1 LTWEGVVS
9 VIANKRVL
17 IVHDDPDM
25 VAALRLTLD
34 SVGYEILDVDTSQ
47 EGLQK
52 VKEAAPDLIIV
63 DAALE
68 TGADLQVALALR
80 NPAPQSPYA
89 DYRHIPI
96 LMLTAP
102 HTAASLRS
110 GPDEAYLPVDDF
122 VDKPIDPDVLL
133 DKVRALIA
141 VGK

>member
-1 LTWEGVVS
+1 M
-9 VIANKRVL
+9 AHKRVL

-25 VAALRLTLD
+25 VTALRLTLE
-34 SVGYEILDVDTSQ
+34 SAGYEVLDASTSQ

-52 VKEAAPDLIIV
+52 VKERAPDLV
-63 DAALE
+63 VLDAALE
-68 TGADLQVALALR
+68 TQADLQVSLALR

-89 DYRHIPI
+89 ADRHIPI

-122 VDKPIDPDVLL
+122 VDKPIDPNVLL
-133 DKVRALIA
+133 EKVHALIP
-141 VGK
+141 

>member
-1 LTWEGVVS
+1 M
-9 VIANKRVL
+9 ANKRVL

-25 VAALRLTLD
+25 VTALRLTLE
-34 SVGYEILDVDTSQ
+34 SAGYEVWGASTSQ

-52 VKEAAPDLIIV
+52 VKECTPDLV
-63 DAALE
+63 VLDAALE
-68 TGADLQVALALR
+68 TKADLQVSLALR

-89 DYRHIPI
+89 ADRHIPI

-122 VDKPIDPDVLL
+122 VDKPIDPNVLL
-133 DKVRALIA
+133 EKVHSLIP
-141 VGK
+141 

>member
-1 LTWEGVVS
+1 MTSEGVVS

-34 SVGYEILDVDTSQ
+34 SVGYEILDAGTSQ

-52 VKEAAPDLIIV
+52 VKETAPDLIIV

-68 TGADLQVALALR
+68 TGADLQVALGLR

-89 DYRHIPI
+89 AYRHIPI

-133 DKVRALIA
+133 EKVRALIA
-141 VGK
+141 VGD